1 MRNIRNAA
9 VAAIAA
15 SAIALTGT
23 TAIAQEAERPVVN
36 DQKADY
42 SQLDDLGKNYKEI
55 PAKAEQDA
63 IKNDLKNG
71 TSSHVG
77 KLHDSET
84 KVTGE
89 ALLGSSVSESTPNW
103 AKLWRDGTT
112 VGVIGGILGFI
123 VAAFNLA
130 KYQGLI
136 PHNFPF

>member
-15 SAIALTGT
+15 SAIALTG
-23 TAIAQEAERPVVN
+23 ANAVAQENTTNQTPN
-36 DQKADY
+36 Y
-42 SQLDDLGKNYKEI
+42 SQLEDFGKTKPVDQQEVNE
-55 PAKAEQDA
+55 A
-63 IKNDLKNG
+63 LKKDIANG
-71 TSSHVG
+71 GSSHIG
-77 KLHDSET
+77 KVHGSDQQ
-84 KVTGE
+84 VTGVD
-89 ALLGSSVSESTPNW
+89 LLGSSVDKNAANW
-103 AKLWRDGTT
+103 AKIWRDGTT